1 MPGSTFTSPSTE
13 AGTEP
18 GTTALTVITEEAGTS
33 TILTKGT
40 GAGRC
45 LLFFVFLTRATGTGT
60 VDEPGE
66 SIQSSTSMVISGE
79 IGTVEERTTARA
91 GTGPT
96 SAATLTSGTDEAVAS
111 LILTK

>member
-45 LLFFVFLTRATGTGT
+45 LLFFVFLTRTTGTGT
-60 VDEPGE
+60 DEDTGE
-66 SIQSSTSMVISGE
+66 SIQSMVISGDKGALG
-79 IGTVEERTTARA
+79 IKA
-91 GTGPT
+91 GA
-96 SAATLTSGTDEAVAS
+96 STLKLRGIVGALISG
-111 LILTK
+111 

>member
-18 GTTALTVITEEAGTS
+18 AGTTALTVITEEAGTS

-45 LLFFVFLTRATGTGT
+45 LLFFVFLARTTGTGT
-60 VDEPGE
+60 VEETGE
-66 SIQSSTSMVISGE
+66 SIQSSTSMIISGE
-79 IGTVEERTTARA
+79 IGTAVEERTARA
-91 GTGPT
+91 GTEPAST
-96 SAATLTSGTDEAVAS
+96 ATLTS
-111 LILTK
+111 